1 MSTSGE
7 AQQRL
12 EEAPAGLTIK
22 GIPVDPNLRILG
34 IATLVNTFGNGA
46 LMTTF
51 ALYFTRVVGL
61 RPTQVALAVS
71 AGALAGLLVQVPA
84 GHFADVRGPRK
95 VLQTLTFGAGVA
107 LLELLLARS
116 LWALMAVMAVIA
128 VFDRGAQ
135 AVRNGYVAR
144 LAEGGQGVQ
153 FKAYLRAVTN
163 VGISLGALLGGLA
176 LLVDQ
181 GWAYLAVFALDAATC
196 IVTSMWLGRL
206 PHIAPAPPRRSGE
219 PRMAVF
225 HDLPFVVI
233 TVLSGVTAMHFVVI
247 DLALPLWIVKDTSA
261 PQVPGGDHLDD

>member
-107 LLELLLARS
+107 LLGLLLARS

-144 LAEGGQGVQ
+144 LAEGGQRVQ

-163 VGISLGALLGGLA
+163 VGISLGALSGGLA
-176 LLVDQ
+176 LWVDQ
-181 GWAYLAVFALDAATC
+181 GWAYLAVFADDPGPDFFTRLHPERTTRRTIDQLAT
-196 IVTSMWLGRL
+196 WA
-206 PHIAPAPPRRSGE
+206 IASRSAFSKTPPSRGIFESVSALMERSSVSAG
-219 PRMAVF
+219 
-225 HDLPFVVI
+225 
-233 TVLSGVTAMHFVVI
+233 LSA
-247 DLALPLWIVKDTSA
+247 S
-261 PQVPGGDHLDD
+261 